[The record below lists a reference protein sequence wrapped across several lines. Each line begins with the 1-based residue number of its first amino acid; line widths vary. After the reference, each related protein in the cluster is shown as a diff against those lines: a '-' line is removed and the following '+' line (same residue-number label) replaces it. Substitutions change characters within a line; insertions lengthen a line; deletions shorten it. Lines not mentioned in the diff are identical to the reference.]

1 MEKETMINKTEIAT
15 TTYHGKSYKFN
26 TVKTNIKGYPITLT
40 QYDFYCYNENNH
52 EQPDIK
58 SVWAT
63 DLHNANER
71 VFKQWKHRYKFF
83 DVFYNVVA

>member
-1 MEKETMINKTEIAT
+1 MINEIEIVT
-15 TTYHGKSYKFN
+15 NTYHSKSYKFN
-26 TVKTNIKGYPITLT
+26 TVKTNIKGHPITLI

-63 DLHNANER
+63 DLHGATER

-83 DVFYNVVA
+83 DVFYNVVGA